1 MHALGA
7 HSMAALLAWHV
18 PSADG
23 FFSGFCSAT
32 CASQPGLTV
41 SHARLAMTALT
52 MPHEPKS
59 SLNCS
64 AGVLG
69 LALTAVFAF
78 LESVLKSLPQLK
90 LKSAGAVAVAV
101 AAAAVG
107 STFDEPNL
115 NTGLPLTVALPGVC
129 PVCEG
134 VCVTC
139 GEPKRNMGLLAEVGD
154 FFGRR
159 AFDDMVPPVPPDGAI
174 VNRAGVN
181 ADDAA
186 VVVVA
191 TLERLP
197 FFRMPT
203 K

>member
-52 MPHEPKS
+52 MPHELKS

-69 LALTAVFAF
+69 LALTTLFAF
-78 LESVLKSLPQLK
+78 LESVVRSLPQLK
-90 LKSAGAVAVAV
+90 LKPAGAV
-101 AAAAVG
+101 AAAVG

-115 NTGLPLTVALPGVC
+115 NIGLPLTVALPGVC

-139 GEPKRNMGLLAEVGD
+139 GDPKRNMGLLAEVGD

-159 AFDDMVPPVPPDGAI
+159 AFDDMVPPVPPDCAI
-174 VNRAGVN
+174 VNRAGAN

-186 VVVVA
+186 AVVVA

-203 K
+203 KF